1 MKANRIAMLG
11 LAVLLGSTVY
21 GNVSVIKAENN
32 QLEEGLDAI
41 EDAIGKGKDSDS
53 ENNSQS
59 ALKGETD
66 MQEGSSDN
74 TIGTPDDFPAAYDF
88 GSGKISDFSRNYML
102 KKMPEP
108 EQNDTVLNTD
118 ADPDNI
124 QVLYLWEEGNIP
136 AKTKFTKDMTG
147 YFDDW
152 DFRPY
157 VTAIP
162 VRKGVTPKGAVV
174 LMAGGAYQFRGN
186 YTDSLPT
193 AAALREYG
201 FQTFIVDYRLS
212 PYTQEEGA
220 LDVARAVRFIR
231 KNADVYGIDPDDIAV
246 MGFSS
251 TINLFASKTIFTMA
265 KEAIGG
271 NWYEIIAIL
280 IIIVIVAIVLILF
293 LGTRLG
299 LSIRATG
306 DNPFMVRASSISPIF
321 TITVGLCVAN
331 AMTGLSGGLLAQY
344 QRSCDINIG
353 TGQVTIALA
362 SLIIGET
369 LVGKGSVAKRIFGVI
384 LGSCLYRF
392 IVAIA
397 LRFNVPAECL
407 KLVSSIIVAVAIS
420 LPYLRQKAA
429 FMKTKRA
436 AMAKRKQGGNL

>member
-1 MKANRIAMLG
+1 MD
-11 LAVLLGSTVY
+11 GSC
-21 GNVSVIKAENN
+21 S
-32 QLEEGLDAI
+32 
-41 EDAIGKGKDSDS
+41 
-53 ENNSQS
+53 
-59 ALKGETD
+59 
-66 MQEGSSDN
+66 
-74 TIGTPDDFPAAYDF
+74 
-88 GSGKISDFSRNYML
+88 
-102 KKMPEP
+102 
-108 EQNDTVLNTD
+108 
-118 ADPDNI
+118 
-124 QVLYLWEEGNIP
+124 
-136 AKTKFTKDMTG
+136 
-147 YFDDW
+147 
-152 DFRPY
+152 
-157 VTAIP
+157 
-162 VRKGVTPKGAVV
+162 
-174 LMAGGAYQFRGN
+174 
-186 YTDSLPT
+186 
-193 AAALREYG
+193 
-201 FQTFIVDYRLS
+201 
-212 PYTQEEGA
+212 
-220 LDVARAVRFIR
+220 
-231 KNADVYGIDPDDIAV
+231 
-246 MGFSS
+246 
-251 TINLFASKTIFTMA
+251 LFASKTIFTMA

>member
-1 MKANRIAMLG
+1 MLSSIFTVSLAQSAIELGCIYALVALALFVSFSILNIADLSTDGCFTLGCAVCAMVTLQGHPFLG
-11 LAVLLGSTVY
+11 LL
-21 GNVSVIKAENN
+21 
-32 QLEEGLDAI
+32 
-41 EDAIGKGKDSDS
+41 
-53 ENNSQS
+53 
-59 ALKGETD
+59 
-66 MQEGSSDN
+66 
-74 TIGTPDDFPAAYDF
+74 AAM
-88 GSGKISDFSRNYML
+88 GAGVASGF
-102 KKMPEP
+102 
-108 EQNDTVLNTD
+108 
-118 ADPDNI
+118 
-124 QVLYLWEEGNIP
+124 
-136 AKTKFTKDMTG
+136 
-147 YFDDW
+147 
-152 DFRPY
+152 
-157 VTAIP
+157 VTAFLQT
-162 VRKGVTPKGAVV
+162 RLGVESI
-174 LMAGGAYQFRGN
+174 LAGIIVNTGL
-186 YTDSLPT
+186 YT
-193 AAALREYG
+193 
-201 FQTFIVDYRLS
+201 I
-212 PYTQEEGA
+212 
-220 LDVARAVRFIR
+220 
-231 KNADVYGIDPDDIAV
+231 NIAV

-251 TINLFASKTIFTMA
+251 SKTIFTMA

>member
-1 MKANRIAMLG
+1 MKANKIVMFG
-11 LAVLLGSTVY
+11 LAALLGSTVY
-21 GNVSVIKAENN
+21 GNVSVIKAEND

-59 ALKGETD
+59 ASKGETD

-124 QVLYLWEEGNIP
+124 QVLYLWEEENVP
-136 AKTKFTKDMTG
+136 AKTTFTKDMTG

-231 KNADVYGIDPDDIAV
+231 KNADVYGIEPDDIAV
-246 MGFSS
+246 MGFSAGGIQAGEFLMYYDEDVNGTALDS
-251 TINLFASKTIFTMA
+251 SYVPDELDQIPAHASADGMIYSFY
-265 KEAIGG
+265 GRLSVG
-271 NWYEIIAIL
+271 NMDPDWLSEGDLPPTFYVYGTEDPFYDQFEEQYD
-280 IIIVIVAIVLILF
+280 VIRNMGIQTSRIVLNGWPHGFGSDGGWIKQYADWLEE
-293 LGTRLG
+293 
-299 LSIRATG
+299 
-306 DNPFMVRASSISPIF
+306 IF
-321 TITVGLCVAN
+321 
-331 AMTGLSGGLLAQY
+331 
-344 QRSCDINIG
+344 
-353 TGQVTIALA
+353 
-362 SLIIGET
+362 
-369 LVGKGSVAKRIFGVI
+369 
-384 LGSCLYRF
+384 
-392 IVAIA
+392 
-397 LRFNVPAECL
+397 
-407 KLVSSIIVAVAIS
+407 
-420 LPYLRQKAA
+420 
-429 FMKTKRA
+429 
-436 AMAKRKQGGNL
+436 KQE